1 MRRHPRR
8 RSNEVSGCPHG
19 HRASTSPS
27 PPGQSCL
34 PNNSPTLSS
43 PNASAPKL
51 LAQSSSAIA
60 CRARAVTMARP
71 WPRSISKRSG
81 TSPCPR
87 GHREVAGRSPTWS
100 PHSRHASQPSK
111 PSSWPNN
118 NARLVTGRERERANQ
133 LVTTQDRMV
142 AELEALHSLLE
153 AAQQAAPPVTSR
165 IPDMARDDMSRADPL
180 AQSMRSLLEAAQ
192 QAARPVTPRTWREM
206 TWSERWR
213 WLRLR
218 TTGSERLTDR
228 DLKATDQLKAVL
240 ECMKEEAG
248 FGKPTAP
255 TARPGDG
262 AESKIIRW

>member
-1 MRRHPRR
+1 M
-8 RSNEVSGCPHG
+8 VTA
-19 HRASTSPS
+19 RASRPS

-34 PNNSPTLSS
+34 PNNSLS
-43 PNASAPKL
+43 
-51 LAQSSSAIA
+51 
-60 CRARAVTMARP
+60 T
-71 WPRSISKRSG
+71 SKRSG
-81 TSPCPR
+81 TRLPAGSPR
-87 GHREVAGRSPTWS
+87 GHRSVTDVVATLKARIATLEAELVAEQQRSAG
-100 PHSRHASQPSK
+100 HRADFE
-111 PSSWPNN
+111 
-118 NARLVTGRERERANQ
+118 RERERADQ

-165 IPDMARDDMSRADPL
+165 NMARDDMARADPL
-180 AQSMRSLLEAAQ
+180 AESMRSLLEAAQ

-218 TTGSERLTDR
+218 TSGSERLTDR
-228 DLKATDQLKAVL
+228 DLKAADELKAVL

-262 AESKIIRW
+262 PESKIIRW